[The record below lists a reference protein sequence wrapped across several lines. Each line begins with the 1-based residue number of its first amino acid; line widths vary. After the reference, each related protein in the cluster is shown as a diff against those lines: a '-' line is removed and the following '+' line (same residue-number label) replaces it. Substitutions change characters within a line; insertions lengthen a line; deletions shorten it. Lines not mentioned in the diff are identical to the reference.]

1 LVDENGII
9 QHLDAIFF
17 ETLHIKV
24 PTPDTD
30 FIETGM
36 LDSLQLVEL
45 LMQLEQRFGF
55 RITIDDIELDDLRT
69 LARLARLV
77 AARIAQTGVQAVPLS
92 SPEVSQGMTA
102 TG

>member
-1 LVDENGII
+1 MVDENGII
-9 QHLDAIFF
+9 QQLDAMFF
-17 ETLHIKV
+17 ESLHIRV
-24 PTPDTD
+24 PSPHTD

-45 LMQLEQRFGF
+45 LLQLEQRFGF
-55 RITIDDIELDDLRT
+55 RIMIDDIELDDLRT

-77 AARIAQTGVQAVPLS
+77 AARIAQTGVQAIPPS